1 MRVKQFLIA
10 VCMVLSGFPIAA
22 QTLRTGLLAG
32 GSLGLI
38 NNLEPRS
45 NVFHENGQPVQ
56 YAYDYQYGVSL
67 GYRFRI
73 ENERNDQL
81 FYDLDA
87 WLNGKVFE
95 WEILYLEE
103 YNGYRV
109 KAISHDA
116 SLALAVS
123 PSVNYKLIQDL
134 YVGFGVEPT
143 WYMVPTTDGK
153 KFDIPCVWK
162 LGYDIN
168 QKIDI
173 ALTYR
178 LGFTNVIDDKFF
190 KKGNISDIS
199 LSIFIPFT
207 VNK

>member
-1 MRVKQFLIA
+1 MKTIQHLIILLA
-10 VCMVLSGFPIAA
+10 ATFVLPATA

-45 NVFHENGQPVQ
+45 NIFHEDGQAVQ

-73 ENERNDQL
+73 ENERNDRL

-95 WEILYLEE
+95 SETLYLGD

-116 SLALAVS
+116 SLALAIS

-190 KKGNISDIS
+190 RKGNIRI
-199 LSIFIPFT
+199 
-207 VNK
+207 

>member
-1 MRVKQFLIA
+1 MKTIRHFIILAFTVFAL
-10 VCMVLSGFPIAA
+10 PTTA

-45 NVFHENGQPVQ
+45 NVFHENGQAVQ
-56 YAYDYQYGVSL
+56 YAYDYQYGLSL

-73 ENERNDQL
+73 ENERNDWL

-95 WEILYLEE
+95 WETLYLEE

-116 SLALAVS
+116 SLALAIS

-168 QKIDI
+168 HKIDI

-190 KKGNISDIS
+190 KKGNTSDIS

>member
-1 MRVKQFLIA
+1 MKTIRHFIILAFTVFAL
-10 VCMVLSGFPIAA
+10 PTTA

-45 NVFHENGQPVQ
+45 NVFHENGQAVQ
-56 YAYDYQYGVSL
+56 YAYDYQYGLSL

-73 ENERNDQL
+73 ENERNDRL

-95 WEILYLEE
+95 WETLYLEE

-116 SLALAVS
+116 SLALAIS

-168 QKIDI
+168 HKIDI

-190 KKGNISDIS
+190 KKGNTSDIS

-207 VNK
+207 VSK

>member
-45 NVFHENGQPVQ
+45 NIFHEDGQAVQ

-73 ENERNDQL
+73 ENERNDRL

-95 WEILYLEE
+95 WETLYLEE

-123 PSVNYKLIQDL
+123 PSVKASGSN
-134 YVGFGVEPT
+134 
-143 WYMVPTTDGK
+143 
-153 KFDIPCVWK
+153 
-162 LGYDIN
+162 
-168 QKIDI
+168 
-173 ALTYR
+173 R
-178 LGFTNVIDDKFF
+178 LGTWFRPPTGKSSTSHAFGNWDTTST
-190 KKGNISDIS
+190 KK
-199 LSIFIPFT
+199 
-207 VNK
+207 

>member
-45 NVFHENGQPVQ
+45 NVFHENGQAVQ
-56 YAYDYQYGVSL
+56 YAYDYQYGISL

-73 ENERNDQL
+73 ENERNDRL

-95 WEILYLEE
+95 WETLYLEE

-134 YVGFGVEPT
+134 RQLQIDTRFICRLRGRTDLVHGSDHRREKVRHPMRLETGIRHQPKNRYRPHLSFGLHQC
-143 WYMVPTTDGK
+143 D
-153 KFDIPCVWK
+153 
-162 LGYDIN
+162 
-168 QKIDI
+168 
-173 ALTYR
+173 R
-178 LGFTNVIDDKFF
+178 R
-190 KKGNISDIS
+190 
-199 LSIFIPFT
+199 
-207 VNK
+207 

>member
-1 MRVKQFLIA
+1 MKTIQHLIILLA
-10 VCMVLSGFPIAA
+10 ATFVLPATA

-45 NVFHENGQPVQ
+45 NIFHEDGQAVQ

-73 ENERNDQL
+73 ENERNDRL

-95 WEILYLEE
+95 WETLYLEE

-143 WYMVPTTDGK
+143 WYMVPTSEGK

-162 LGYDIN
+162 QGYDIN
-168 QKIDI
+168 HKIDI

-190 KKGNISDIS
+190 RKGNIRI
-199 LSIFIPFT
+199 
-207 VNK
+207 